1 MGHGWAYYVPL
12 CDYDYN
18 FEDSEGNPQAFDATE
33 IYDFMDEIRGPR
45 PLRQVLHEAES
56 RTNKP
61 RNPVAQMVNIGIG
74 AIIAA
79 KTNRA
84 RQAALRLA
92 QNNSRGSDD
101 LFRVDKV
108 WLAKGL
114 GNRWVTT
121 TINPSVEDIEI
132 SQAARKEIARLKK
145 ELDAALNAH
154 DDELAVYLENRI
166 DETERLNIV
175 RPAEADSRFE
185 NEGHMGLSI
194 ERQRNIE

>member
-1 MGHGWAYYVPL
+1 MTAYVIIIRNETRDP
-12 CDYDYN
+12 
-18 FEDSEGNPQAFDATE
+18 EE
-33 IYDFMDEIRGPR
+33 IKRYAELAPR
-45 PLRQVLHEAES
+45 APIDKLE
-56 RTNKP
+56 
-61 RNPVAQMVNIGIG
+61 
-74 AIIAA
+74 IIAA

-185 NEGHMGLSI
+185 NEGHMGQSI
-194 ERQRNIE
+194 ERQRNIECFVIISVMISTLFQKKCFIWL

>member
-1 MGHGWAYYVPL
+1 MFLFFFFKQKTAY
-12 CDYDYN
+12 
-18 FEDSEGNPQAFDATE
+18 E
-33 IYDFMDEIRGPR
+33 ISAC
-45 PLRQVLHEAES
+45 LV
-56 RTNKP
+56 
-61 RNPVAQMVNIGIG
+61 
-74 AIIAA
+74 
-79 KTNRA
+79 
-84 RQAALRLA
+84 
-92 QNNSRGSDD
+92 GSDD

-185 NEGHMGLSI
+185 NEGHMGQSI
-194 ERQRNIE
+194 ER